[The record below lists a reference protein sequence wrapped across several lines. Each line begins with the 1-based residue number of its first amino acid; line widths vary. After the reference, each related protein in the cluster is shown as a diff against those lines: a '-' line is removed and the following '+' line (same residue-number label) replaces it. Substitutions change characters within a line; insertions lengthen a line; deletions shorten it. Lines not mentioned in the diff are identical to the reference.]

1 MRLRKTVPFVLALA
15 LGTPAMAIPPVEAN
29 SLDAY
34 VLAVRA
40 AGDDPSK
47 LGGTRAVQFGGE
59 SVLLET
65 GWTRFGAS
73 QASRETLK
81 ALESRVDVARL
92 ARPTA
97 FSPQEIRRR
106 LSNLLDRLYPS
117 RVRAMGAAADEPV
130 KVDAQYWTHGTVHAG
145 HVAGSGCCGVAHTY
159 GGTASG
165 GSGGYSG
172 GGSTVVSTTR
182 RTHHT
187 RRSTTTRSTSTATQ
201 VSVNQGSSSVTNPA
215 KTYEVRHTP
224 PPQRVEQR
232 QTTQPALATVSRPT
246 EVALTPP
253 PKPPAV
259 TPPPPPPTTI
269 TQVEKKGVS
278 WITVILAVLL
288 AALPVAA
295 YMYWRSR
302 RQPAPPPPVAPP
314 KSVADLVDPEHVGL
328 GSVALGQ
335 IGRKSAEEEDWMRAM
350 RYLFAALLTF
360 LAEQRRVPIR
370 DFHTN
375 REIAGLVGA
384 DAKLAENFWSAATIF
399 ELFWFGQKRPM
410 ENDFRMFEMMARECM
425 TRLEVRA

>member
-59 SVLLET
+59 SVPLET

-81 ALESRVDVARL
+81 ALEGRVDVARL

-130 KVDAQYWTHGTVHAG
+130 KVDPQYSTHGTVHAG
-145 HVAGSGCCGVAHTY
+145 HVAGSGCCGVVHTY

-187 RRSTTTRSTSTATQ
+187 RRTTTTHSTSTATQ
-201 VSVNQGSSSVTNPA
+201 VSVNQGSSQATNPA
-215 KTYEVRHTP
+215 KNYEIRHTP
-224 PPQRVEQR
+224 PPQRIEQH
-232 QTTQPALATVSRPT
+232 QTTQPAQTTSSLPT

-302 RQPAPPPPVAPP
+302 KQPAAPPPVAPP